1 MQERRRLRL
10 PAQEPAYLNDFSRK
24 LVKGFYTQPGESIN
38 EALERAAIAYC
49 YGDYDFAQRIFDYA
63 HRGWFF
69 FASPVFSNSPKGEWV
84 KSLTRSIKE
93 WNKEYEW
100 VGAKPKGMPI
110 SCFLQNVDDTLESQ
124 VRAQQELAWLSTAGG
139 GVGSD
144 LNMRAVSEKA
154 PGPIPYAKALE
165 GSILYYHQ
173 AGTRRGSIALY
184 MDDSHPAI
192 REFVNIRKP
201 HGGDINRKAMNVNNG
216 VNLTDAFFKA
226 RDKDEMWQLKCPHT
240 GEVRGEM
247 RARELWEEMLDTRYK
262 TGEPYMHYIDE
273 ANRRLNP
280 AQKALGLKINSANLC
295 SEIELATNEER
306 TAVCCLSSVNLEKA
320 DEWLNFADT
329 FIPDLVRLLD
339 NVLQFFIENAHP
351 VHMKRA
357 IFSAYRERSIGLGQ
371 MGLHGWL
378 QKNMTPFES
387 EEGVYESAALSKA
400 IYQAAVRGSQKLAKE
415 RGEAPDLVGTG
426 MRNAHLCAI
435 APTSNNSIIIGTTPC
450 TEPEESVSF
459 PQRTRAG
466 TFLVRSKFFAQL
478 LEEAPTDGRP
488 ALVHLRGKDQATLD
502 EWREA
507 QYAKVEGNDGDVSV
521 LNWLTPHEERVFKG
535 AKHIDQHWN
544 VRHGRVRARW
554 LDQGQSQNLFFK
566 TGASKAYFNSV
577 HLYAFAPETETER
590 PLKALYYINTESKQK
605 AENVSVQVDRKP
617 LRNYEEQA
625 ADAQAAQAENEFICG
640 GCEA

>member
-24 LVKGFYTQPGESIN
+24 LVNGFYTQKGETIN

-69 FASPVFSNSPKGEWV
+69 FASPVFSNSPKGQWV
-84 KSLTRSIKE
+84 KSVTRSVKE
-93 WNKEYEW
+93 WNEEFVW
-100 VGAKPKGMPI
+100 QGDKPKGMPI

-124 VRAQQELAWLSTAGG
+124 VMAQQELAWLSTAGG

-154 PGPIPYAKALE
+154 PGPIPYAKAME

-173 AGTRRGSIALY
+173 AGTRRGSVALY
-184 MDDSHPAI
+184 MDVDHPAI

-201 HGGDINRKAMNVNNG
+201 HGGDINRKALNINNAVNI
-216 VNLTDAFFKA
+216 TDAFLEA
-226 RDKDEMWQLKCPHT
+226 VNNNEMWDLKCPHT
-240 GEVRGEM
+240 GEVRSTVW
-247 RARELWEEMLDTRYK
+247 ARDLWEELIDTRYR
-262 TGEPYMHYIDE
+262 TGEPYLHYIDE

-280 AQKALGLKINSANLC
+280 AQKRKGLRINSSNLC
-295 SEIELATNEER
+295 SEIELATNDER

-320 DEWLNFADT
+320 DEWLPFADT
-329 FIPDLVRLLD
+329 FIADLVRLLD

-351 VHMKRA
+351 VRMKRA
-357 IFSAYRERSIGLGQ
+357 IYSATMERSIGLGQ

-378 QKNMTPFES
+378 QKSSIAFES
-387 EEGVYESAALSKA
+387 EAGVSESYALSGI
-400 IYQAAVRGSQKLAKE
+400 IYDAAKRGSKQLAKE

-435 APTSNNSIIIGTTPC
+435 APTSNNSIIIGTSPC
-450 TEPEESVSF
+450 IEPEESVSF

-466 TFLVRSKFFAQL
+466 TFLVRNKFFTQL
-478 LEEAPTDGRP
+478 LEQAPFESRYGLET
-488 ALVHLRGKDQATLD
+488 LRGATL
-502 EWREA
+502 EQLHQWREA
-507 QYAKVEGNDGDVSV
+507 QWTLVEQAEGDLSG
-521 LNWLTPHEERVFKG
+521 LTWLTDHERMVFKG
-535 AKHIDQHWN
+535 AKSVDQHW
-544 VRHGRVRARW
+544 VIRHARARAIN
-554 LDQGQSQNLFFK
+554 LDQGQSLNLFFK

-577 HLYAFAPETETER
+577 HLYAFAPATENER
-590 PLKALYYINTESKQK
+590 PVKALYYINTESKQK
-605 AENVSVQVDRKP
+605 AEKVSLKVDRNP
-617 LRNYEEQA
+617 LKNYEEQA
-625 ADAQAAQAENEFICG
+625 VAQEEAMANDDFICAS
-640 GCEA
+640 CEA